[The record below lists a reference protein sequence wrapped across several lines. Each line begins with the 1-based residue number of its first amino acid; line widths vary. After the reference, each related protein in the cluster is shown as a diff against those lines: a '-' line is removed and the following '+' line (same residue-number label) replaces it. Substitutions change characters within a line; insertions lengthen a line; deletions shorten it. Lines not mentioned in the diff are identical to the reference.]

1 MSKNIKVCY
10 IECYII
16 YTNEVNLELQSTAEK
31 EHITG
36 DSTNQDVLVEK
47 VSKNN
52 KSTVITIY

>member
-16 YTNEVNLELQSTAEK
+16 CTSEVNLELQDAAER

-36 DSTNQDVLVEK
+36 DSTIQDVLVEK

-52 KSTVITIY
+52 RSL